1 MCIRDYI
8 RRKTTRVASQ
18 VSEVTNEQQQT
29 LMPTVINEN
38 EPQYLPVR
46 EIGEKLDTDNL
57 IRNIALTGPY
67 GSGKST
73 VLYTLQQDYKKHTYL
88 QISLATLE
96 SYDLLERDEKKKDK
110 KDIEQLNRLIE
121 YSILQQLIYREK
133 YATVPNSRIKR
144 IFHFDNWKLFGWTV
158 GILLFFIAFLIAF
171 EPSWLRVE
179 TMYRILDMGPVA
191 NSVADILSVLYMLF
205 GISVC
210 IRKILSAF
218 CGYQLS
224 RFNLKDG
231 EVELKEASIFNKHLD
246 EIIYFF
252 QRTKYDVVII
262 EDLDRFNTS
271 DIYLKLREL
280 NQLINESKEI
290 GRHIVFIYAVK
301 DDVFKDEQR
310 AKFFDY
316 ITTVIPIINPSN
328 SKDKLN
334 EALRLR
340 GYEDIA
346 DDDLEEMA
354 FFINDMRLL
363 QNIANEYQ
371 QYRTRLCATGQIT
384 LNPTKLLGMIVYK
397 NYFPKD
403 FAQLHNREGDVYK
416 CIAMKPKFIVY
427 ALQQL
432 DEQKKQ
438 LEQKIKEYYHSAH
451 IAKNDLREICAYQI
465 IAEMPQKPQTIKIE
479 QKYQSL
485 KEVIKDEELFEQMIS
500 EDQIDYQY
508 HHILYGTQPANFNI
522 GHTGLKLDR
531 IYWNRKRAI
540 EELPQEIQCERKHI
554 DDEERK
560 IKSLRL
566 HELLTSYDMGQC
578 TDFTGIKLAPMLN
591 VFLRQGYIDE
601 DYYDYI
607 SYFYEG
613 MITLSDYHLLLTMK
627 QAIKSDYNAK
637 IDKVGNFAKKI
648 PLSTFNYDSVLNI
661 QLADCLS
668 VHNGEFHEKFELL
681 MKRIERNNAPLDFIA
696 QYYQNGHHSQLLFQ
710 RFIKWNP
717 QHNWQAIQNYPNET
731 ERTALIEGW
740 LKFCNP
746 VESFEEQRTW
756 LDNNYSFLTDH
767 KEAIGLE
774 QLKWLSNNGKY
785 NRLNSDS
792 ADLLQYVITNSLY
805 ALNCG
810 NLCVILNYLAGMDKI
825 NPENLNLKRVK
836 EYASRDVVSYVEQN
850 LVLCLK
856 EFSHTI
862 NDEDEEALLIIL
874 NDDMID
880 SETKKTYLHTQQ
892 QRISDIASV
901 SDGAKDLAIELL
913 LIEPS
918 WENVAAYFAF
928 SESQVS
934 ELLKHYIEHY
944 KTELGSHVCEDSVA
958 EKEALFDALI
968 GSNILEFRAYQTI
981 AQSFNYLI
989 KTDQYLADLES
1000 DRVDYLID
1008 VGMIAFTYENT
1019 SNIASH
1025 RTSTLVKYLIHHKN
1039 DYLKNIDC
1047 IEYSVD
1053 IALSLLTSNAFTVQE
1068 KSTIIP
1074 LLKAQIIESNKDL
1087 ASEICILLTQVKIS
1101 LDEECLVA
1109 VIANASNI
1117 KNRILIVSQAI
1128 TANPKN
1134 IALTENLLSALP
1146 KPYSDI
1152 AVHDRKHPILENN
1165 GPNLRLLDALK
1176 NIRYISSYK
1185 FSEKEVKI
1193 NKKVW
1198 E

>member
-328 SKDKLN
+328 SKDKLK

-681 MKRIERNNAPLDFIA
+681 MKRIERNNAPLDKIESGDVTIGNDQSEWIMPLA
-696 QYYQNGHHSQLLFQ
+696 QITVGMDELQDGSADIRAIFDEVDIWLPTTLPGNAEWVDIVRLSSDGTYLDGMLEALIDEMLVPGSKKMDEVVDLIWSNEGYRE
-710 RFIKWNP
+710 RF
-717 QHNWQAIQNYPNET
+717 
-731 ERTALIEGW
+731 TALIPADSEELFKAEFKKFFGEDNEAGEALRDTMGELAREFLSQIKINTITYNATLDVDDDLIDMLADNLDPEGTVD
-740 LKFCNP
+740 P
-746 VESFEEQRTW
+746 VNTLDLYGEVRSSLPVSFEVAADFSETNVAIAPFLVEPDEENDIAPVR
-756 LDNNYSFLTDH
+756 LYKDDIRSLFSFFELNVDFMPQ
-767 KEAIGLE
+767 KYYPRIGF
-774 QLKWLSNNGKY
+774 
-785 NRLNSDS
+785 SDS
-792 ADLLQYVITNSLY
+792 QSIRMMLHLKKRGGL
-805 ALNCG
+805 
-810 NLCVILNYLAGMDKI
+810 
-825 NPENLNLKRVK
+825 NLNL
-836 EYASRDVVSYVEQN
+836 
-850 LVLCLK
+850 
-856 EFSHTI
+856 
-862 NDEDEEALLIIL
+862 
-874 NDDMID
+874 
-880 SETKKTYLHTQQ
+880 
-892 QRISDIASV
+892 
-901 SDGAKDLAIELL
+901 
-913 LIEPS
+913 
-918 WENVAAYFAF
+918 
-928 SESQVS
+928 
-934 ELLKHYIEHY
+934 
-944 KTELGSHVCEDSVA
+944 
-958 EKEALFDALI
+958 
-968 GSNILEFRAYQTI
+968 
-981 AQSFNYLI
+981 
-989 KTDQYLADLES
+989 
-1000 DRVDYLID
+1000 
-1008 VGMIAFTYENT
+1008 
-1019 SNIASH
+1019 
-1025 RTSTLVKYLIHHKN
+1025 
-1039 DYLKNIDC
+1039 
-1047 IEYSVD
+1047 
-1053 IALSLLTSNAFTVQE
+1053 
-1068 KSTIIP
+1068 
-1074 LLKAQIIESNKDL
+1074 
-1087 ASEICILLTQVKIS
+1087 
-1101 LDEECLVA
+1101 
-1109 VIANASNI
+1109 
-1117 KNRILIVSQAI
+1117 
-1128 TANPKN
+1128 
-1134 IALTENLLSALP
+1134 
-1146 KPYSDI
+1146 
-1152 AVHDRKHPILENN
+1152 
-1165 GPNLRLLDALK
+1165 
-1176 NIRYISSYK
+1176 
-1185 FSEKEVKI
+1185 
-1193 NKKVW
+1193 
-1198 E
+1198 

>member
-328 SKDKLN
+328 SKDKLK

-508 HHILYGTQPANFNI
+508 HHILYGTQPANFNLVLERI
-522 GHTGLKLDR
+522 TTTDIAVFANYSGIYNGFRHIIADNDSLFRQKCLNPSNFDENTYCELKR
-531 IYWNRKRAI
+531 IKTM
-540 EELPQEIQCERKHI
+540 LLG
-554 DDEERK
+554 DK
-560 IKSLRL
+560 IKELREEHGVL
-566 HELLTSYDMGQC
+566 QRQLAALLDIDTPMFSKIERGDRYAKRTQVIQLAEYFNIDKNELLTLW
-578 TDFTGIKLAPMLN
+578 LA
-591 VFLRQGYIDE
+591 
-601 DYYDYI
+601 
-607 SYFYEG
+607 
-613 MITLSDYHLLLTMK
+613 
-627 QAIKSDYNAK
+627 
-637 IDKVGNFAKKI
+637 DKVLDA
-648 PLSTFNYDSVLNI
+648 
-661 QLADCLS
+661 
-668 VHNGEFHEKFELL
+668 
-681 MKRIERNNAPLDFIA
+681 IE
-696 QYYQNGHHSQLLFQ
+696 
-710 RFIKWNP
+710 
-717 QHNWQAIQNYPNET
+717 
-731 ERTALIEGW
+731 
-740 LKFCNP
+740 
-746 VESFEEQRTW
+746 
-756 LDNNYSFLTDH
+756 
-767 KEAIGLE
+767 
-774 QLKWLSNNGKY
+774 
-785 NRLNSDS
+785 
-792 ADLLQYVITNSLY
+792 
-805 ALNCG
+805 
-810 NLCVILNYLAGMDKI
+810 
-825 NPENLNLKRVK
+825 
-836 EYASRDVVSYVEQN
+836 
-850 LVLCLK
+850 
-856 EFSHTI
+856 
-862 NDEDEEALLIIL
+862 DEDEL
-874 NDDMID
+874 
-880 SETKKTYLHTQQ
+880 KRK
-892 QRISDIASV
+892 
-901 SDGAKDLAIELL
+901 AIE
-913 LIEPS
+913 
-918 WENVAAYFAF
+918 VAQ
-928 SESQVS
+928 ER
-934 ELLKHYIEHY
+934 
-944 KTELGSHVCEDSVA
+944 
-958 EKEALFDALI
+958 I
-968 GSNILEFRAYQTI
+968 G
-981 AQSFNYLI
+981 
-989 KTDQYLADLES
+989 
-1000 DRVDYLID
+1000 
-1008 VGMIAFTYENT
+1008 
-1019 SNIASH
+1019 
-1025 RTSTLVKYLIHHKN
+1025 
-1039 DYLKNIDC
+1039 
-1047 IEYSVD
+1047 
-1053 IALSLLTSNAFTVQE
+1053 
-1068 KSTIIP
+1068 
-1074 LLKAQIIESNKDL
+1074 
-1087 ASEICILLTQVKIS
+1087 
-1101 LDEECLVA
+1101 
-1109 VIANASNI
+1109 
-1117 KNRILIVSQAI
+1117 
-1128 TANPKN
+1128 
-1134 IALTENLLSALP
+1134 
-1146 KPYSDI
+1146 
-1152 AVHDRKHPILENN
+1152 
-1165 GPNLRLLDALK
+1165 
-1176 NIRYISSYK
+1176 
-1185 FSEKEVKI
+1185 
-1193 NKKVW
+1193 
-1198 E
+1198 

>member
-1 MCIRDYI
+1 MMINWNCLVK
-8 RRKTTRVASQ
+8 RKAESTVRIAA
-18 VSEVTNEQQQT
+18 TNKQQQQT

-38 EPQYLPVR
+38 EPQYLPVK

-73 VLYTLQQDYKKHTYL
+73 VLYTLQQNYTKHTYL

-179 TMYRILDMGPVA
+179 AMYRILDMGPKA
-191 NSVADILSVLYMLF
+191 NLVADIVSVLYMLL
-205 GISVC
+205 GISIC
-210 IRKILSAF
+210 IRKILLAF

-231 EVELKEASIFNKHLD
+231 EIELKEASIFNKHLD

-280 NQLINESKEI
+280 NQLVNESKEI

-316 ITTVIPIINPSN
+316 ITTVIPVINPSN
-328 SKDKLN
+328 SKDKLK
-334 EALRLR
+334 EALQLR
-340 GYEDIA
+340 GYDDIA
-346 DDDLEEMA
+346 DEDLEEMA

-363 QNIANEYQ
+363 INIANEYQ
-371 QYRTRLCATGQIT
+371 QYRRRLCATGQIS

-397 NYFPKD
+397 NYFPRD
-403 FAQLHNREGDVYK
+403 FAKLHNWEGDVYK
-416 CIAMKPKFIVY
+416 CIAMKPKFIAY

-438 LEQKIKEYYHSAH
+438 LAQNIENHRNSAH
-451 IAKNDLREICAYQI
+451 ITKKEIREICAWRI
-465 IAEMPQKPQTIKIE
+465 IEAMPNSPISICINGTYHSCNEIIN
-479 QKYQSL
+479 
-485 KEVIKDEELFEQMIS
+485 DEHLFETMLSNPQIS
-500 EDQIDYQY
+500 YKYSHYGNNVITNFYIDEDS
-508 HHILYGTQPANFNI
+508 LN
-522 GHTGLKLDR
+522 LD
-531 IYWNRKRAI
+531 YWNRKKAI
-540 EELPQEIQCERKHI
+540 EELPQEIQRERNRI

-560 IKSLRL
+560 IQLLRL
-566 HELLTSYDMGQC
+566 HELLTSYDMEQC
-578 TDFTGIKLAPMLN
+578 SDFTDIKLAPMLN

-627 QAIKSDYNAK
+627 QAIKSNYNAK
-637 IDKVGNFAKKI
+637 IDKVENFTKKI

-681 MKRIERNNAPLDFIA
+681 MKHIERNNAPLDFIA

-746 VESFEEQRTW
+746 AESFEEQRTW
-756 LDNNYSFLTDH
+756 LDDNYSFLTDH
-767 KEAIGLE
+767 KEAIGLK
-774 QLKWLSNNGKY
+774 QLNWLSNNGKY

-792 ADLLQYVITNSLY
+792 ADLLQYIIANSLY

-836 EYASRDVVSYVEQN
+836 EYASREVVSYVEQN
-850 LVLCLK
+850 LAVCLK

-874 NDDMID
+874 NDDTID

-892 QRISDIASV
+892 QRVSDIASV

-918 WENVAAYFAF
+918 WENVAAYFTF

-944 KTELGSHVCEDSVA
+944 KTELGNQVCKDSVA

-968 GSNILEFRAYQTI
+968 GSNILELETYKTI
-981 AQSFNYLI
+981 AWSFNYTSI
-989 KTDQYLADLES
+989 TDQYLAYLES

-1008 VGMIAFTYENT
+1008 VGMIAFTDENT
-1019 SNIASH
+1019 SNISSH
-1025 RTSTLVKYLIHHKN
+1025 RPSTVVKYLIHHKN
-1039 DYLKNIDC
+1039 DYLVNIDS

-1053 IALSLLTSNAFTVQE
+1053 IALSLLTSSAFTIQE

-1074 LLKAQIIESNKDL
+1074 LLKAQIIEGNKDL
-1087 ASEICILLTQVKIS
+1087 ASEICTILTQVKIS
-1101 LDEECLVA
+1101 LDEKCLVA

-1117 KNRILIVSQAI
+1117 KKRILIVSQAI
-1128 TANPKN
+1128 TANPQN
-1134 IALTENLLSALP
+1134 IGLTENLLQALP
-1146 KPYSDI
+1146 KPYSNI
-1152 AVHDRKHPILENN
+1152 AIHDRKPTILEKNDY
-1165 GPNLRLLDALK
+1165 NLQLINTLENVA
-1176 NIRYISSYK
+1176 YISSY
-1185 FSEKEVKI
+1185 SSTDKELRI
-1193 NKKVW
+1193 NKKVR
-1198 E
+1198 

>member
-328 SKDKLN
+328 SKDKLK

-508 HHILYGTQPANFNI
+508 HHILYGT
-522 GHTGLKLDR
+522 
-531 IYWNRKRAI
+531 
-540 EELPQEIQCERKHI
+540 
-554 DDEERK
+554 
-560 IKSLRL
+560 
-566 HELLTSYDMGQC
+566 
-578 TDFTGIKLAPMLN
+578 
-591 VFLRQGYIDE
+591 
-601 DYYDYI
+601 
-607 SYFYEG
+607 
-613 MITLSDYHLLLTMK
+613 
-627 QAIKSDYNAK
+627 
-637 IDKVGNFAKKI
+637 
-648 PLSTFNYDSVLNI
+648 
-661 QLADCLS
+661 
-668 VHNGEFHEKFELL
+668 
-681 MKRIERNNAPLDFIA
+681 
-696 QYYQNGHHSQLLFQ
+696 
-710 RFIKWNP
+710 
-717 QHNWQAIQNYPNET
+717 
-731 ERTALIEGW
+731 
-740 LKFCNP
+740 
-746 VESFEEQRTW
+746 
-756 LDNNYSFLTDH
+756 
-767 KEAIGLE
+767 
-774 QLKWLSNNGKY
+774 
-785 NRLNSDS
+785 
-792 ADLLQYVITNSLY
+792 
-805 ALNCG
+805 
-810 NLCVILNYLAGMDKI
+810 
-825 NPENLNLKRVK
+825 
-836 EYASRDVVSYVEQN
+836 
-850 LVLCLK
+850 
-856 EFSHTI
+856 
-862 NDEDEEALLIIL
+862 
-874 NDDMID
+874 
-880 SETKKTYLHTQQ
+880 
-892 QRISDIASV
+892 
-901 SDGAKDLAIELL
+901 
-913 LIEPS
+913 
-918 WENVAAYFAF
+918 
-928 SESQVS
+928 
-934 ELLKHYIEHY
+934 
-944 KTELGSHVCEDSVA
+944 
-958 EKEALFDALI
+958 
-968 GSNILEFRAYQTI
+968 
-981 AQSFNYLI
+981 
-989 KTDQYLADLES
+989 
-1000 DRVDYLID
+1000 
-1008 VGMIAFTYENT
+1008 
-1019 SNIASH
+1019 
-1025 RTSTLVKYLIHHKN
+1025 
-1039 DYLKNIDC
+1039 
-1047 IEYSVD
+1047 
-1053 IALSLLTSNAFTVQE
+1053 
-1068 KSTIIP
+1068 
-1074 LLKAQIIESNKDL
+1074 
-1087 ASEICILLTQVKIS
+1087 
-1101 LDEECLVA
+1101 
-1109 VIANASNI
+1109 
-1117 KNRILIVSQAI
+1117 
-1128 TANPKN
+1128 
-1134 IALTENLLSALP
+1134 
-1146 KPYSDI
+1146 
-1152 AVHDRKHPILENN
+1152 
-1165 GPNLRLLDALK
+1165 
-1176 NIRYISSYK
+1176 
-1185 FSEKEVKI
+1185 
-1193 NKKVW
+1193 
-1198 E
+1198 